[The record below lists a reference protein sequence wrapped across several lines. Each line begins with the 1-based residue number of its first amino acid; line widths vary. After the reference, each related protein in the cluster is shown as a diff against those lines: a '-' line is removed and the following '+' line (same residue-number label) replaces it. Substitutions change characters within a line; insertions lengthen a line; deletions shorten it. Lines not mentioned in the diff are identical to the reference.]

1 MKTYNMN
8 GRYSY
13 ILEIT
18 KDNINSIEY
27 ELETSMFF
35 PSRKMFLHEH
45 QYSIIFETWKITILS

>member
-1 MKTYNMN
+1 MN

-35 PSRKMFLHEH
+35 PSPKMFLHEH